1 MKSLQR
7 HTLTNASRLGANNRF
22 DLSSDALFASAFHF
36 AAIGMALVAPS
47 GAWINVNKAFC
58 SIVGYTEEE
67 LYGLTFQDITHPED
81 LEEDLKY
88 VNKMLSGAINTYKME
103 KRYYHKDG
111 HIVDVLLSVS
121 LVHNPDGTPA
131 FFISQI
137 QDITRNKQL
146 EAELVRIATEDTLTK
161 VHNRRYFFES
171 ASREIIRGARFSE
184 PQAVFMID
192 IDHFKNVN
200 DQYGHEV
207 GDEVLKVMAMKCQKT
222 LREIDIFGR
231 LGGEEFGAFLI
242 NTDARMASII
252 AERVRMNV
260 QQCVAETAKGP
271 IQFTVSIGVATFTG
285 GLQSLAARLNT
296 ADQAL
301 YKAKESGRNRVVV
314 VNDEDYS
321 SDSAQGL
328 QASFAHLA
336 WSHEY
341 ESGNA
346 TIDSQHKVL
355 FNLGDSM
362 LSAMIAG
369 QSKENISSIATELA
383 EHVTKHFKDEDAIF
397 RAAGYPLAD
406 EHSRIHNTLVHGMKG
421 LLEKFD
427 VGTLSVGELFSFL
440 ALDVVSG
447 HLLTEDRKFF
457 PYLQHEE

>member
-1 MKSLQR
+1 MNRRQQR
-7 HTLTNASRLGANNRF
+7 THSNMFDSKANASIDF
-22 DLSSDALFASAFHF
+22 SIDALFASAFHY
-36 AAIGMALVAPS
+36 AAIGMALVAPA
-47 GAWINVNKAFC
+47 GAWINVNKSFC

-67 LYGLTFQDITHPED
+67 LYSMTFQDITHPED
-81 LEEDLKY
+81 LEADLEY
-88 VNKMLSGAINTYKME
+88 VKQMLAGTINTYKME
-103 KRYYHKDG
+103 KRYYHKDR

-121 LVHNPDGTPA
+121 MVHNMDGTPA

-161 VHNRRYFFES
+161 VNNRRYFFES
-171 ASREIIRGARFSE
+171 ATREIIRGARFNE

-200 DQYGHEV
+200 DHYGHDV
-207 GDEVLKVMAMKCQKT
+207 GDEVLKIMAMTCQKT
-222 LREIDIFGR
+222 FREIDIFGR

-242 NTDARMASII
+242 NTDSKMAGLI
-252 AERVRMNV
+252 AERVRKNV
-260 QQCVAETAKGP
+260 QNCVADTAKGP
-271 IQFTVSIGVATFTG
+271 IHFSVSIGVATFTG
-285 GLQSLAARLNT
+285 GLQSLTARLQT

-301 YKAKESGRNRVVV
+301 YKAKESGRNRVEVV
-314 VNDEDYS
+314 HDIAPP
-321 SDSAQGL
+321 SDLAHGL
-328 QASFAHLA
+328 QASFAHFT

-346 TIDSQHKVL
+346 TIDSQHKML
-355 FNLGDSM
+355 FKLGDSM
-362 LSAMIAG
+362 LSAMIAD
-369 QSKENISSIATELA
+369 QPKQDIASIATELST
-383 EHVTKHFKDEDAIF
+383 HVVNHFKDEDAIF
-397 RAAGYPLAD
+397 RTAGYPLAD

-421 LLEKFD
+421 LLERFE

-457 PYLQHEE
+457 PYL